1 MLCLEALQCPTLCDP
16 MNCRLPSSSVHGIL
30 LSIIL
35 ESVAIS
41 SSRGSSRPRNWTHI
55 YCISCFVKYSLP
67 LMQPGKNDAIKM
79 QIKSCL
85 SFAQNHTMIHYLI
98 GIKARVFMIVCK
110 VLHNL
115 NLLTLLLCLSTLLFS
130 QSKPINQGF
139 FAVSPTSRHA
149 SALLNISFSLFYT
162 WLILL
167 FLLGLLWDSFFK

>member
-139 FAVSPTSRHA
+139 
-149 SALLNISFSLFYT
+149 
-162 WLILL
+162 LL
-167 FLLGLLWDSFFK
+167 FLQQAGMLLHCSTFLFLCFIHG